1 MRDAPVRFKDCV
13 RSHGDKDQTAFLP
26 MNFRA
31 SYFVVAGWIAVASAL
46 SSVAAEG
53 ITIHI
58 QAPAVSRKTFD
69 PENPPPEMPK
79 LKPTEVGTC
88 VYAFGCTT
96 DMDITGSRNSPARVS
111 GIGITTTLKITIW
124 TPRAGPPKILQHE
137 EGHRMIS
144 EMYYAQAEAVAQRL
158 AQREMNRALKYSM
171 ADKAAAEQELNAI
184 QNKVIAD
191 FMAETARR
199 CDVAEAYYDEITQH
213 SRNPISESAAI
224 LQAVAA
230 ERSGQPPTPAVPSA
244 SPSTTP

>member
-1 MRDAPVRFKDCV
+1 M
-13 RSHGDKDQTAFLP
+13 
-26 MNFRA
+26 
-31 SYFVVAGWIAVASAL
+31 AVANAL
-46 SSVAAEG
+46 GAVAAEG
-53 ITIHI
+53 IAIHV
-58 QAPAVSRKTFD
+58 QAPAVSRKVFD
-69 PENPPPEMPK
+69 PKNPPPEMPK

-96 DMDITGSRNSPARVS
+96 DMDISGSRSSPAHVS

-124 TPRAGPPKILQHE
+124 TPREGPPRILAHE
-137 EGHRMIS
+137 EGHRMIC
-144 EMYYAQAEAVAQRL
+144 EMYYAQAEAIAQHL

-199 CDVAEAYYDEITQH
+199 CDVAEANYDEITQH

-230 ERSGQPPTPAVPSA
+230 ERSRQPAVPSA
-244 SPSTTP
+244 ASSTTR